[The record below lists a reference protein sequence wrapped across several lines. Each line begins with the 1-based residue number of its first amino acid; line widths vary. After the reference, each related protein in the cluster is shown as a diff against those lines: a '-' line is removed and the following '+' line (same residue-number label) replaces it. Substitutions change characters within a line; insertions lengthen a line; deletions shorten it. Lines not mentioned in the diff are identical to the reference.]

1 MNRWV
6 SSLNRSLV
14 HCITAAARARAN
26 PNRRSLL
33 PVITALTLVKKT
45 RENVILNMTFVKY
58 DVPINAGRIIS
69 ARREKNRIQYLLFCN
84 HASMIFIFEGI
95 KVAQIYARNLLS

>member
-1 MNRWV
+1 
-6 SSLNRSLV
+6 
-14 HCITAAARARAN
+14 
-26 PNRRSLL
+26 
-33 PVITALTLVKKT
+33 
-45 RENVILNMTFVKY
+45 MTFVKY